1 VPEESTSK
9 FAASGFS
16 RNQLPQT
23 HIEGT
28 MNAKRPASA
37 LYDSM
42 HKLLA
47 WVVCVIAL
55 NAAGS
60 TYAED
65 QLMLRDICR
74 LKGLEANTLQGLG
87 LVVGLKGTGD
97 GKMKPTTRALA
108 RMMEIMGSNIA
119 TDAQGLPKIEELAE
133 ANNIALVVVTAE
145 VPQAGAQQG
154 DTVDCTISAISAK
167 SLEGGTLML
176 TPLLGPRADR
186 PTVYALAQGKITI
199 PNPAIP
205 TGGTVHK
212 GCKMEATIRNNF
224 VADNKITLI
233 VDSDVSSFSIAQN
246 IEDEINNLNRSGLS
260 GLNSIDQGGAG
271 EQLMI
276 AQAIDPHHVEVTIPK
291 YYRNSPVKFISLIMD
306 VQLRYVQNARRVVIN
321 ESEGVVIVGENVL
334 IAPVAITH
342 KNLTIEAR
350 PGQDAFVGVDIENPN
365 QPRAKLKNLTE
376 ALNKLD
382 VPTDDVISII
392 KALKAQGVLYG
403 ELVKQ

>member
-1 VPEESTSK
+1 MPSTNLSK
-9 FAASGFS
+9 SMSKTIRKFVAACMFVLS
-16 RNQLPQT
+16 
-23 HIEGT
+23 I
-28 MNAKRPASA
+28 NAVGSA
-37 LYDSM
+37 R
-42 HKLLA
+42 A
-47 WVVCVIAL
+47 
-55 NAAGS
+55 N
-60 TYAED
+60 D
-65 QLMLRDICR
+65 QLLLRDICR
-74 LKGLEANTLQGLG
+74 LKGLESNTLQGLG

-97 GKMKPTTRALA
+97 GGKMKPATRALA
-108 RMMEIMGSNIA
+108 RMMQLMGSNIA
-119 TDAQGLPKIEELAE
+119 TDAQGLPKIDELAE
-133 ANNIALVVVTAE
+133 ANNIALVMVTAE
-145 VPQAGAQQG
+145 IPPAGAQQG
-154 DTVDCTISAISAK
+154 DTLDCTISAISAK

-176 TPLLGPRADR
+176 TPLVGPRADR
-186 PTVYALAQGKITI
+186 PTVYALAQGKLTI
-199 PNPAIP
+199 SNPAIP

-233 VDSDVSSFSIAQN
+233 VDSDVTSFSIAQN

-260 GLNSIDQGGAG
+260 GLNSVDQGGSG

-276 AQAIDPHHVEVTIPK
+276 AQAIDSHHVEVTIPK

-321 ESEGVVIVGENVL
+321 ESEGVVIVGEDVL

-350 PGQDAFVGVDIENPN
+350 PGQDAFVGLDIESPN

>member
-1 VPEESTSK
+1 
-9 FAASGFS
+9 
-16 RNQLPQT
+16 
-23 HIEGT
+23 
-28 MNAKRPASA
+28 MNAKSFTNA
-37 LYDSM
+37 LLHGVNKM
-42 HKLLA
+42 RI
-47 WVVCVIAL
+47 WVVCVLAMH
-55 NAAGS
+55 AVGPTFAD
-60 TYAED
+60 D
-65 QLMLRDICR
+65 QLLLRDICR
-74 LKGLEANTLQGLG
+74 LKGLESNTLQGLG

-108 RMMEIMGSNIA
+108 KMMQNMGSNIA

-133 ANNIALVVVTAE
+133 ANNIALVLVTAE

-186 PTVYALAQGKITI
+186 PIVYALAQGKITI
-199 PNPAIP
+199 PNPAIT

-260 GLNSIDQGGAG
+260 GLNSIDQGGSG

-321 ESEGVVIVGENVL
+321 ESEGVVIVGEDVL

>member
-1 VPEESTSK
+1 MNSRRPANAPLNVMSK
-9 FAASGFS
+9 FV
-16 RNQLPQT
+16 
-23 HIEGT
+23 
-28 MNAKRPASA
+28 
-37 LYDSM
+37 
-42 HKLLA
+42 A
-47 WVVCVIAL
+47 WMVCVLAMSI
-55 NAAGS
+55 AGS
-60 TYAED
+60 SYAED

-74 LKGLEANTLQGLG
+74 LKGLESNTLQGLG

-108 RMMEIMGSNIA
+108 RMMQVMGSNIA

-133 ANNIALVVVTAE
+133 ANNIALVLVTAE

-260 GLNSIDQGGAG
+260 GLNSIDQGGSG

-276 AQAIDPHHVEVTIPK
+276 AQAIDPHHIEVTIPK

-321 ESEGVVIVGENVL
+321 ESEGVVIVGEDVL

>member
-1 VPEESTSK
+1 MTSTSRSNAQTNLARSITVACL
-9 FAASGFS
+9 FALAV
-16 RNQLPQT
+16 NAT
-23 HIEGT
+23 GT
-28 MNAKRPASA
+28 
-37 LYDSM
+37 
-42 HKLLA
+42 
-47 WVVCVIAL
+47 VCAD
-55 NAAGS
+55 
-60 TYAED
+60 D

-74 LKGLEANTLQGLG
+74 LKGLEGNTLQGLG

-97 GKMKPTTRALA
+97 GGKMKPATRALA
-108 RMMEIMGSNIA
+108 RSMQLMGSNIA
-119 TDAQGLPKIEELAE
+119 TDAQGLPKIDELSE

-145 VPQAGAQQG
+145 IPQAGAQQG
-154 DTVDCTISAISAK
+154 DTLDCTVSAISAK

-186 PTVYALAQGKITI
+186 PTVYALAQGKLTI
-199 PNPAIP
+199 SNPAIP
-205 TGGTVHK
+205 TGGTLHS
-212 GCKMEATIRNNF
+212 GCKMEATIRNNY
-224 VADNKITLI
+224 VTDNKITLI
-233 VDSDVSSFSIAQN
+233 VDSHVSSFSIVQN

-260 GLNSIDQGGAG
+260 GRNLVDQDGSG
-271 EQLMI
+271 EQVMI
-276 AQAIDPHHVEVTIPK
+276 AQAIDPHHVEVMIPK

-321 ESEGVVIVGENVL
+321 ESEGVVIVGEDVL
-334 IAPVAITH
+334 IAPVSITH
-342 KNLTIEAR
+342 KNLTIATR
-350 PGQDAFVGVDIENPN
+350 PGQDAFVGLDIENPS